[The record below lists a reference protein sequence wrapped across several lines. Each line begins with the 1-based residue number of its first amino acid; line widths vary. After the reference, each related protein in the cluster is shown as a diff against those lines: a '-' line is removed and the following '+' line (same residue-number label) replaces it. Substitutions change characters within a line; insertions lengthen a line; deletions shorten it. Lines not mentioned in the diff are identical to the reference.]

1 MSKSTVTGA
10 PRTKKSLQPS
20 RKGKKAWRKNVDL
33 KDLEEGLEER
43 RGEERLF
50 GGALSEK
57 PDLDLFQIDKEGDEN
72 LRITVRSILPKPK
85 PSQLTSLKILSERS
99 AVPAVFSRTTGD
111 ANRKHHLSR
120 EEKDRLLKVG
130 KRQRKGPFGA
140 IDDDRDGWSSGAA
153 ASGGVSEAVKSAGH
167 YDPWAT
173 SPPLLPESIPLPIAN
188 LPPSHAPL
196 QTSEISTNP
205 RSLISLPAV
214 PLPHA
219 GTSYNPPVQAHT
231 ELLHRAHDQE
241 EVRLREDIRWKEIG
255 QAIKDGVTTQTDLV
269 SVVEEMVSH
278 NLEED
283 VDKEEKEETL
293 PLRKIP
299 QRKTKAERRKATK
312 LLVQK
317 RILAERAA
325 KRRQLSY
332 LAELSAKHSRRTGN
346 SPASQELVQ
355 QRKKASQEKLKAG
368 IVGQKIGKH
377 RVPETLVDVQLGDEL
392 SESLRGIKVEGNL
405 FKDRFLNLQQRA
417 LIEPRL
423 RVLPKRRRVRMV
435 EYEKHAWK
443 KFDREQES

>member
-1 MSKSTVTGA
+1 MSKATGA
-10 PRTKKSLQPS
+10 PGTKKSLQPS
-20 RKGKKAWRKNVDL
+20 RKGKKAWRKNVNL

-57 PDLDLFQIDKEGDEN
+57 PDLALFQIDKEGDEN
-72 LRITVRSILPKPK
+72 LRSILPKPK
-85 PSQLTSLKILSERS
+85 LSQLTSLKILSERS

-111 ANRKHHLSR
+111 ANRKHRLSR
-120 EEKDRLLKVG
+120 EEKDRLLKEA

-140 IDDDRDGWSSGAA
+140 IVDNRDGWSL
-153 ASGGVSEAVKSAGH
+153 GVSEAVKSAGQ
-167 YDPWAT
+167 YDPWAA

-188 LPPSHAPL
+188 PPPSHAPS

-205 RSLISLPAV
+205 RSLIYLPAV

-241 EVRLREDIRWKEIG
+241 TVRLREDIRWKEIG
-255 QAIKDGVTTQTDLV
+255 QAIKDGVTTQPDPV
-269 SVVEEMVSH
+269 SGVEEMVSH

-283 VDKEEKEETL
+283 VDQEEKGEETL

-312 LLVQK
+312 LLAQK

-332 LAELSAKHSRRTGN
+332 LAELNAKHSRRTGN
-346 SPASQELVQ
+346 LPAPQELVQ
-355 QRKKASQEKLKAG
+355 QRKKASQEKLKVG
-368 IVGQKIGKH
+368 IAGQKIGKH

-443 KFDREQES
+443 KFNREPES

>member
-20 RKGKKAWRKNVDL
+20 RKGKKAWRRNVDL

-72 LRITVRSILPKPK
+72 LRSILPKPK

-140 IDDDRDGWSSGAA
+140 IVCSEIAGLDSSPT
-153 ASGGVSEAVKSAGH
+153 GVSEAVKSAGH

-255 QAIKDGVTTQTDLV
+255 QAIKDGVTTQPDLV

-293 PLRKIP
+293 PPRKIP